1 MRFPNLFSPFTL
13 KSTEIRNRI
22 FSTGHDTYLPEGGLP
37 SDSLIAYQ
45 RARARGGAGL
55 IVIQV
60 VGVHETSR
68 YTEAL
73 LMGTSDDCIAPFRKL
88 IDAIHDEGAKVFIQL
103 FHPGRELLGR
113 PYGVVQPAFAPSHS
127 PSERFKVIP
136 REMSTALIGEIV
148 DGFGQAARRMAEAG
162 ADGVEIVAS
171 HGYLPAQFMNARV
184 NRRTDQYGGALD
196 NRLRF
201 TREAIAAVRALVPD
215 QFIVGMRMS
224 GDEHDEDGMVEDE
237 SVAIAR
243 ALAPDLDYLNVIA
256 GTSATASGATHIVP
270 SMANTHGYVAPFAQK
285 VKQATGKAVFVAGRI
300 NQPQIAEEVLASG
313 AADMCGMTRAMIADP
328 EMPNKAK
335 AGKTDDIR
343 ACIGCN
349 QACIGHFQLGLS
361 ISCIQHPETGRE
373 IDYAVKPRAAARRR
387 IMVVGG
393 GPAGLKAAAVAAER
407 GHEVHLH
414 EREAQT
420 GGQARLAQLL
430 PTRAEFGGIV
440 TNLTAEA
447 ERHGATI
454 HRRSEVTRELLAR
467 EKPDAVILATGSRP
481 HMPPFEGAAA
491 QVVHAADILAGRAS
505 TGARVV
511 VYDWMGDWAGSG
523 IAEKLA
529 AEGAHVRLAVN
540 HHCASANIQ
549 TYVRFEQVARLHRLG
564 VEVHPWLRLYGG
576 DGRTAYFIH
585 TPSREAVV
593 MEDVDTLVL
602 NTPNLQDDA
611 LVADLEALGIPYH
624 LAGDA
629 LSPRTAEEAVY
640 EGMLAGIA
648 V

>member
-1 MRFPNLFSPFTL
+1 MQFPNLFSPFTL

-22 FSTGHDTYLPEGGLP
+22 FSTGHDTYLPEAGLP
-37 SDSLIAYQ
+37 SDALIAYQ

-73 LMGTSDDCIAPFRKL
+73 LMGTSDECIAPFKRL
-88 IDAIHDEGAKVFIQL
+88 IDAIHAEGTKVFIQL

-113 PYGVVQPAFAPSHS
+113 PDGVVQPAFAPSHS

-136 REMSTALIGEIV
+136 REMSTALIGEIL
-148 DGFGQAARRMAEAG
+148 DGYGQAARRMAEAG

-171 HGYLPAQFMNARV
+171 HGYLPAQFMNANV
-184 NRRTDQYGGALD
+184 NRRADEYGGSFE

-201 TREAIAAVRALVPD
+201 TREAIAAVRLNVPSE
-215 QFIVGMRMS
+215 FIVGMRMS
-224 GDEHDEDGMVEDE
+224 GDEHDEDGLTEDD
-237 SVAIAR
+237 STLIAR
-243 ALAPDLDYLNVIA
+243 SLAPELDYLNVIA
-256 GTSATASGATHIVP
+256 GTSATASGAAHIVP

-285 VKQATGKAVFVAGRI
+285 VKQVTGKPVFVAGRI

-313 AADMCGMTRAMIADP
+313 AADMCGMTRAMICDP
-328 EMPNKAK
+328 EMANKAR
-335 AGKTDDIR
+335 GGRSDDIR

-373 IDYAVKPRAAARRR
+373 LSYEVKPAAATRRK
-387 IMVVGG
+387 IIVVGG

-407 GHEVHLH
+407 GHDVHLH
-414 EREAQT
+414 ERDAQT
-420 GGQARLAQLL
+420 GGQAKLAQLL
-430 PTRAEFGGIV
+430 PKRAEFGGII
-440 TNLTAEA
+440 TNLTREA
-447 ERHGATI
+447 ERYGAII
-454 HRRSEVTRELLAR
+454 HRRSDVTRELIESER
-467 EKPDAVILATGSRP
+467 PDAVIVATGSKP
-481 HMPPFEGAAA
+481 HMPPMEGEAA
-491 QVVHAADILAGRAS
+491 QIVHAADILAGRAS
-505 TGARVV
+505 TGARAV
-511 VYDWMGDWAGSG
+511 VYDWHGDWAGSG

-529 AEGAHVRLAVN
+529 AEGVHVRLAVN
-540 HHCASANIQ
+540 AMCAAANIQ
-549 TYVRFEQVARLHRLG
+549 TYIRFEIIARLHKLG
-564 VEVHPWLRLYGG
+564 VEVHPWLRLYGA
-576 DGRTAYFIH
+576 DGNTAYFIH

-593 MEDVDTLVL
+593 MEDVDTIVL
-602 NTPNLQDDA
+602 NTPNLQEDG
-611 LVADLEALGIPYH
+611 LVGELERLGIEYH
-624 LAGDA
+624 LIGDA

-640 EGMLAGIA
+640 EGMMAGLA